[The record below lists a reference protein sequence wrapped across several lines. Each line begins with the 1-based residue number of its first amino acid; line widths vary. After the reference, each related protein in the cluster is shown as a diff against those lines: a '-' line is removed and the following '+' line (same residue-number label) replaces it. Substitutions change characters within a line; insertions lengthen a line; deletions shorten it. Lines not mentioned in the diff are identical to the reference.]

1 MEPRHLYTIR
11 WTQTYSTY
19 QMRPYLRHLRDE
31 YERVIEDKLA
41 RNEFDDA
48 KHEIKR
54 IMQL

>member
-11 WTQTYSTY
+11 WTQPYSTY
-19 QMRPYLRHLRDE
+19 QMRHYLRHLRDE